1 MTVPICSTICGDS
14 PVGGAAVVYSAT
26 KISNAVPFAAPIIET
41 TVPFDSVVFDVGPA
55 ITPDLPNLVIN
66 EDGFYEIIATQSW
79 IGGSTD
85 TMTIVVND
93 ATVQTDSAENPGLRA
108 GSLSVLLELH
118 TGDVVRLVAGS
129 SDGDLL
135 TATLSA
141 EKRN

>member
-1 MTVPICSTICGDS
+1 
-14 PVGGAAVVYSAT
+14 
-26 KISNAVPFAAPIIET
+26 
-41 TVPFDSVVFDVGPA
+41 
-55 ITPDLPNLVIN
+55 LPNLVIN
-66 EDGFYEIIATQSW
+66 EDGFYEITATQSW
-79 IGGSTD
+79 IGDSTD